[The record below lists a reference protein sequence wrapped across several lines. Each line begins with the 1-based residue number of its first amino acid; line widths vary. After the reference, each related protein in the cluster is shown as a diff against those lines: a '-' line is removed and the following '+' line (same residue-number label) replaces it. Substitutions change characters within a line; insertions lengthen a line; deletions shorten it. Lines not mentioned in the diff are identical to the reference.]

1 MIRTGIGFDV
11 HPLVEEREL
20 WLGGVRLDGYDM
32 GLDGHSDADV
42 VCHAICDALL
52 GAVGLGDIGEFF
64 PNTDPAYRDYP
75 GVKFLDAVRVMIA
88 KKKYEIVNV
97 DCTVMSDAVRL
108 GERKKDMQVTIASY
122 LEIDTDRVCVK
133 ATSFEGYG
141 AVGRGEVIA
150 AQAVA
155 TVTPTRDK

>member
-11 HPLVEEREL
+11 HPLVEDREL

-42 VCHAICDALL
+42 LCHAICDALL

-64 PNTDPAYRDYP
+64 PNTDPAYRGYP
-75 GVKFLDAVRVMIA
+75 GVEFLDAVRVMVA
-88 KKKYEIVNV
+88 KKGYEVVNI
-97 DCTVMSDAVRL
+97 DSTVMSDAVRL
-108 GERKKDMQVTIASY
+108 GERKKDMQVTIASC
-122 LEIDTDRVCVK
+122 LGIDTNRVCVK

-141 AVGRGEVIA
+141 SVGRGEVIA
-150 AQAVA
+150 AQAIA
-155 TVTPTRDK
+155 TVKSTKDR